1 MRVERETNLWDITS
15 IWDFWVAKGRE
26 RKMRGSTWGK
36 SCVTCFLMLLVLVLC
51 CRGKKEKRRP
61 LISWGQPSPLL
72 CNQGQ
77 LMAESQ
83 FKDCN
88 PTTSPHNLLWDLS
101 WSSFASFS
109 LSPRRHNQIQGVI
122 RPSWWRHG
130 QSQRRG
136 PAHKFG
142 HIFCTRRNYPN
153 PRALVGS

>member
-1 MRVERETNLWDITS
+1 MIITS
-15 IWDFWVAKGRE
+15 IWGFWVAKGGE

-36 SCVTCFLMLLVLVLC
+36 SCVTYSLMFLVLVL
-51 CRGKKEKRRP
+51 CRGKKEKGRP
-61 LISWGQPSPLL
+61 LILWGQPSPLL
-72 CNQGQ
+72 CNQSQ

-88 PTTSPHNLLWDLS
+88 PTTSPHILLWGLS
-101 WSSFASFS
+101 WSSCTSFL

-122 RPSWWRHG
+122 PPSRWRHG

-153 PRALVGS
+153 PRAPVGS